1 MSKKVEVVDVE
12 NEALATAVLHLM
24 KRSLRRMYGLL
35 IIFIILFVISMVD
48 SIYQRCRIIDLIEQY
63 EIVEE
68 TIVTEDYDVVQDG
81 EDNNNN
87 FITGDNNEV
96 NNGTK
101 D

>member
-1 MSKKVEVVDVE
+1 MSKKVEVVDIE

-24 KRSLRRMYGLL
+24 KRSLKRMYGLL

-68 TIVTEDYDVVQDG
+68 TIVTEDYNVVQDG

-101 D
+101 N

>member
-1 MSKKVEVVDVE
+1 MDEKYGVV
-12 NEALATAVLHLM
+12 ATPVLHLM
-24 KRSLRRMYGLL
+24 KKSIKRMFVLL
-35 IIFIILFVISMVD
+35 IIFVVLLVFSVID
-48 SIYQRCRIIDLIEQY
+48 SIYQRCRIIRLLESF

-68 TIVTEDYDVVQDG
+68 VIETYDVTQDG

>member
-1 MSKKVEVVDVE
+1 MDEKYGIV
-12 NEALATAVLHLM
+12 ATPVLHLM
-24 KRSLRRMYGLL
+24 KKSIRRMFILL
-35 IIFIILFVISMVD
+35 IIFIVLLIFSVID
-48 SIYQRCRIIDLIEQY
+48 SIYQRCRIIRLLESF
-63 EIVEE
+63 EVVEE
-68 TIVTEDYDVVQDG
+68 VTETYDVTQDG

>member
-1 MSKKVEVVDVE
+1 MDKDYGVV
-12 NEALATAVLHLM
+12 ATNVLHLM
-24 KRSLRRMYGLL
+24 KRSLKRMYILL
-35 IIFIILFVISMVD
+35 IIFIVLLIISVID
-48 SIYQRCRIIDLIEQY
+48 SIYQRCRIIDLLEQF
-63 EIVEE
+63 EVVEKV
-68 TIVTEDYDVVQDG
+68 VTETYDVVQDG